1 MSLVSL
7 PHANKHTVQTAE
19 VWRTAGVAVM
29 QSVSLTSPAEQAE
42 YVGLFLCHVD
52 PRVDRGYQRRIF
64 HLI

>member
-19 VWRTAGVAVM
+19 VWRREGVAVM

-42 YVGLFLCHVD
+42 YDVLFLCHVD
-52 PRVDRGYQRRIF
+52 PRVECGYQRQIF